1 MNFHYIAI
9 EGPTGVGKTVLIDR
23 MAQKVEATI
32 VSEDSGENPFLKSFY
47 EGRAG
52 TAFQTEV
59 FFLLSRF
66 RRQQELVQRQ
76 LFSSVTLCDYAFE
89 KSRLYSYLNLEDA
102 ELLIFEKLYGMLAE
116 SVPQPDLVV
125 YLQAAPERLAERVR
139 QRGRAEDR
147 AISEEYLQEICRADN
162 HYFFHNRR
170 TPLLVVNTT
179 ELDLAT
185 RTDQVDD
192 LIKQIEGMGRGTRY
206 YVPLAEAK

>member
-9 EGPTGVGKTVLIDR
+9 EGPTGVGKTVLIER
-23 MAQKVEATI
+23 MAQKLDATT

-76 LFSSVTLCDYAFE
+76 LFSSVTLCDYVFE

-102 ELLIFEKLYGMLAE
+102 ELVIFEKLYGMLAE
-116 SVPQPDLVV
+116 GVPQPDLVV

-139 QRGRAEDR
+139 QRGRAEDQ
-147 AISEEYLQEICRADN
+147 AISEEYLQEICRAYN
-162 HYFFHNRR
+162 HYFFHYSR

>member
-1 MNFHYIAI
+1 MNYHYIAI
-9 EGPTGVGKTVLIDR
+9 EGPTGVGKTVVVER
-23 MAQKVEATI
+23 MAQKIEATT
-32 VSEDSGENPFLKSFY
+32 VSEDSGENPFLKPFY

-66 RRQQELVQRQ
+66 RRQQELLQRQ
-76 LFSSVTLCDYAFE
+76 LFSSVTLCDYVFE

-102 ELLIFEKLYGMLAE
+102 ELVIFEKLYGMLVE
-116 SVPQPDLVV
+116 GVPQPDLVV
-125 YLQAAPERLAERVR
+125 YLQAAPERLAQRVH
-139 QRGRAEDR
+139 QRGRAEDH
-147 AISEEYLQEICRADN
+147 AISEEYLQEICRAYN
-162 HYFFHNRR
+162 HYFFHYSR

-185 RTDQVDD
+185 RPDQVDD
-192 LIKQIEGMGRGTRY
+192 LIRQIEDMGRGTRY

>member
-9 EGPTGVGKTVLIDR
+9 EGPTGVGKTVVLER
-23 MAQKVEATI
+23 LAQMVEATT
-32 VSEDSGENPFLKSFY
+32 VTEECGENPFLKPFY

-66 RRQQELVQRQ
+66 RRQQELLQRQ
-76 LFSSVTLCDYAFE
+76 LFSSVTLCDYVFE

-102 ELLIFEKLYGMLAE
+102 ELVIFEKLYGMLVE

-125 YLQAAPERLAERVR
+125 YLQASPERLAERVH
-139 QRGRAEDR
+139 QRGRAEDH
-147 AISEEYLQEICRADN
+147 AISEEYLQEICRAYN
-162 HYFFHNRR
+162 HYFFHYSR

-192 LIKQIEGMGRGTRY
+192 LIRQIEGMGKGTRY
-206 YVPLAEAK
+206 YVPLAESK

>member
-1 MNFHYIAI
+1 MNFHYVAI
-9 EGPTGVGKTVLIDR
+9 EGPTGVGKSALVERL
-23 MAQKVEATI
+23 AQKLDATTFA
-32 VSEDSGENPFLKSFY
+32 EDWGENPFLKTFY
-47 EGRAG
+47 EGKAG
-52 TAFQTEV
+52 TAFQAEV

-76 LFSSVTLCDYAFE
+76 LFSSVTLCDYVFE

-102 ELLIFEKLYGMLAE
+102 ELVIFEKLYNLLAE

-125 YLQAAPERLAERVR
+125 YLQASPERLVQRVR
-139 QRGRAEDR
+139 QRGRAEDH
-147 AISEEYLQEICRADN
+147 AISEEYLQEICRAYN
-162 HYFFHNRR
+162 HYFFHYSR

-206 YVPLAEAK
+206 YVPLAESQ

>member
-1 MNFHYIAI
+1 
-9 EGPTGVGKTVLIDR
+9 VGKSALVERL
-23 MAQKVEATI
+23 AQKLDATTFA
-32 VSEDSGENPFLKSFY
+32 EDWGENPFLKPFY
-47 EGRAG
+47 EGKAG
-52 TAFQTEV
+52 TAFQAEV

-76 LFSSVTLCDYAFE
+76 LFSSVTLCDYVFE

-102 ELLIFEKLYGMLAE
+102 ELVIFEKLYNLLAE

-125 YLQAAPERLAERVR
+125 YLQASPERLVQRVR
-139 QRGRAEDR
+139 QRGRAEDH
-147 AISEEYLQEICRADN
+147 AISEEYLQEICRAYN
-162 HYFFHNRR
+162 HYFFHYSR

-206 YVPLAEAK
+206 YVPLAESQ

>member
-116 SVPQPDLVV
+116 SVPQPDLIV

-147 AISEEYLQEICRADN
+147 AISEEYLQEICRAYN
-162 HYFFHNRR
+162 HYFFHYSR